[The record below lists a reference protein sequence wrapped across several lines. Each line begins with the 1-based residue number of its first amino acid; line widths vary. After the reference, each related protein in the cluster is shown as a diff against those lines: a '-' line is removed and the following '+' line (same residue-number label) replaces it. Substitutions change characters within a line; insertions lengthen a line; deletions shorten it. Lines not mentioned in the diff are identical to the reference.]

1 MLADYTQELLE
12 SSAQLSLEDFL
23 KNLQSSGVM
32 KGGAKRI
39 AYVVD
44 IYDRD
49 MYNYI
54 ILYMTI

>member
-32 KGGAKRI
+32 KGGAKQYSLCSR
-39 AYVVD
+39 D
-44 IYDRD
+44 I
-49 MYNYI
+49 
-54 ILYMTI
+54 